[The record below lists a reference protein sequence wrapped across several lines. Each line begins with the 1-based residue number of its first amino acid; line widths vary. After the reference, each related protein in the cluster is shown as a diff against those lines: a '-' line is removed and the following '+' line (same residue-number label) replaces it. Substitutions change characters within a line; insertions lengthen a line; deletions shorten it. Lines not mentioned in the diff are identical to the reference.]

1 MRKLPISHIINNA
14 AALKTEA
21 EKVQYLQQHYSTAL
35 TTVLQFALDKRAK
48 WDLPEGD
55 PPYKPSDLTFDN
67 EGMMYSEARRLYL
80 FLEGGNPKLT
90 KLGTSV
96 GKAQM
101 SSGKVLFPHHKS
113 RTTMMHTTIFGN
125 KKVKVMVIPD
135 ICSIEFGRGVGYE
148 IIERI
153 PPVEIGEISATKIRE
168 EMRKEGK
175 L

>member
-80 FLEGGNPKLT
+80 FLEGGNPNLT
-90 KLGTSV
+90 KLKRES
-96 GKAQM
+96 
-101 SSGKVLFPHHKS
+101 LFIGLLESIHPDDAKIILMAKS
-113 RTTMMHTTIFGN
+113 KKMPKGIT
-125 KKVKVMVIPD
+125 KKVVNLAFPGLID
-135 ICSIEFGRGVGYE
+135 DGQD
-148 IIERI
+148 
-153 PPVEIGEISATKIRE
+153 
-168 EMRKEGK
+168 
-175 L
+175 